1 MKFKIEDFANSHRS
15 KRVPP
20 EGLRKSQWV
29 KQSEPRMDHTGK
41 SFPSTRAMCAAWG
54 ISSGAYYQRVSHGWS
69 REQALT
75 TPAGGSPD
83 RVYDHTGRG
92 FRSTR
97 AMCEA
102 WGVCLSTY
110 RSRIDFGYTVEQALT
125 TPPHG
130 GRKGAEDEPA

>member
-1 MKFKIEDFANSHRS
+1 MKFKIEAFANGHRP

-20 EGLRKSQWV
+20 EGLRKSRWV

-54 ISSGAYYQRVSHGWS
+54 ISPVTYYKRVAKGWS
-69 REQALT
+69 LEQALT
-75 TPAGGSPD
+75 TPAGGPPD

-102 WGVCLSTY
+102 WGVCLTTY

-125 TPPHG
+125 VEPW
-130 GRKGAEDEPA
+130 GRRTSE